1 MSESILSNL
10 EVTIDSDI
18 TFQIIPQSLSFGMG
32 FPENVAK
39 ATDGGTVCFGQDW
52 SKAIGSVKFDIYTTK
67 ENVKKLKILNIR
79 AKAGILV
86 QVGFKDAFTGENFT
100 MQKAVCKNSNEL
112 STGADGKVTVE
123 FIGENIA

>member
-10 EVTIDSDI
+10 EVTIDSDLS
-18 TFQIIPQSLSFGMG
+18 FQIIPQSLSFTMG

-52 SKAIGSVKFDIYTTK
+52 SKAIGSVKFDVYTTT
-67 ENVKKLKILNIR
+67 ENVEKLKKLNTK
-79 AKAGILV
+79 AKKGTLV
-86 QVGFKDAFTGENFT
+86 QVGFKDAFTGQNFT
-100 MQKAVCKNSNEL
+100 MPKAVCKNSNEL

-123 FIGENIA
+123 FIGEAVS